1 MMRRRG
7 LMLGLAMLPATAFAA
22 PSALNFRV
30 VRSGSAVGTHTV
42 RFRDEG
48 NALVAETEVRIIVRL
63 AGFVVYR
70 YAHDTTERWQDERLM
85 SLSARLDRNGTP
97 GFCEA
102 RAEGSALLLR
112 GTAGEARL
120 PAEAAPLTWWRMA
133 TLRPGVPLFDP
144 RRGEPVVPEF
154 QRSVVAG
161 GTLIRMIGGEGAEI
175 LYDSAGLWTGFA
187 TTGEDGST
195 VRYERA

>member
-7 LMLGLAMLPATAFAA
+7 LMLGLAMLPATALAA
-22 PSALNFRV
+22 PGALNFRIM
-30 VRSGSAVGTHTV
+30 RSGSAVGTHTV
-42 RFRDEG
+42 RFRDDG
-48 NALVAETEVRIIVRL
+48 AALVAETEVRIIVRL

-70 YAHDTTERWQDERLM
+70 YAHDATERWQGERLM
-85 SLSARLDRNGTP
+85 SLTSRLDRNGTSS
-97 GFCEA
+97 FAEA

-133 TLRPGVPLFDP
+133 TLRSGVPLFDP
-144 RRGEPVVPEF
+144 RRGEPISPEL
-154 QRSVVAG
+154 QRSAVAG
-161 GTLIRMIGGEGAEI
+161 GTLIRLIGGEGAEI
-175 LYDSAGLWTGFA
+175 VYDPACLWTGFT
-187 TTGEDGST
+187 TTGEDGSA